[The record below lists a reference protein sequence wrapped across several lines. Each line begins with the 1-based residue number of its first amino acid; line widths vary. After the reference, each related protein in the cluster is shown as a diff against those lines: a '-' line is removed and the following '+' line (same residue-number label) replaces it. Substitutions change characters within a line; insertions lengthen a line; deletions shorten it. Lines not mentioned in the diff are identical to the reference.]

1 LIYRLGVMGV
11 LLAGAIWSAAPVVQ
25 SAVNAASRLPA
36 GLPASG
42 LAQGALVAVT
52 GTGFGPAKS
61 ETIAY
66 PLPTSYEGTS
76 VSLAIGDQTY
86 STYVYSIRTGQE
98 DGKPDELVVLLPS
111 TVPTGDAKLTVTSES
126 GTSEAYDVQVV
137 AWAFGIFTH
146 DSSGTGAGVVTDVA
160 TGKRATLL
168 AAFVPKQQVVLTGTG
183 LGAVT
188 YDESQGAPGA
198 VVETPADPAP
208 TPTDP
213 APSDP
218 APTPSDPPPS
228 DPPPSEPPSDPPP
241 AEPPSGLTDTPQDT
255 VEAPQDAVETPVDQ
269 LELWVG
275 PKRITPDKSE
285 RFPGKSVDAIT
296 FTLPEEVTGCYVP
309 VFARRGS
316 IVSNVVSIPVAAT
329 TDGGPCTDAAAGVT
343 PEDLQKLAELENVS
357 YGVVE
362 LSRISTKM
370 TVAGFTVSATTDVG
384 SGAFYK
390 VPSAQYFDNAGI
402 QTSVGSCT
410 IYTYN
415 GKSSSAPVATPLPVG
430 LDAGSTIDITGPKG
444 QQQLKRDAKSG
455 LYSASLG
462 NAQELPSI
470 PGLPNIP
477 GMPTAPT
484 AFMEPGTFTVSSG
497 GGEDIKSFN
506 TGFNIPAM
514 FSWTNQSSLTSIP
527 RGSDL
532 EVQWANSDANGYVV
546 ITGFSVGDIKNFQ
559 AAAFNCLAKGS
570 DKSFTVPS
578 AILQALPAT
587 GSAEGTVLGSLAV
600 GMGGNHVKIDATG
613 CDMCFAGYSAAIQQT
628 VTYK

>member
-1 LIYRLGVMGV
+1 MNYRLGVMGV
-11 LLAGAIWSAAPVVQ
+11 LLAGSMWSAAPVVQ

-52 GTGFGPAKS
+52 GTGFGAGNAA
-61 ETIAY
+61 TIAY
-66 PLPTSYEGTS
+66 PLPTSFEGTS

-86 STYVYSIRTGQE
+86 STFVYSIKTGQE
-98 DGKPDELVVLLPS
+98 GGKPDEIVVLLPS
-111 TVPTGDAKLTVTSES
+111 TVPAGDAKLTVTNGTDTSES
-126 GTSEAYDVQVV
+126 YAVTVV
-137 AWAFGIFTH
+137 AYAFGIFTQ
-146 DSSGTGAGVVTDVA
+146 DSSGTGAGVITDVA

-188 YDESQGAPGA
+188 YDESNAAPGA
-198 VVETPADPAP
+198 VVEIPADPAP

-213 APSDP
+213 APTDP
-218 APTPSDPPPS
+218 APTPGDPAPAPS
-228 DPPPSEPPSDPPP
+228 DPAP
-241 AEPPSGLTDTPQDT
+241 APGVSNGPRHAD
-255 VEAPQDAVETPVDQ
+255 DAPVDQ
-269 LELWVG
+269 LEVWVG
-275 PKRITPDKSE
+275 PKRIAADKSE
-285 RFPGKSVDAIT
+285 RAPGKSVDAIT
-296 FTLPEEVTGCYVP
+296 FTLPEEVTGCFVP
-309 VFARRGS
+309 VFTRRGS

-329 TDGGPCTDAAAGVT
+329 TDGGPCSDAAAGVT
-343 PEDLQKLAELENVS
+343 PDDLKKLAELENVS

-362 LSRISTKM
+362 LARINTKM
-370 TVAGFTVSATTDVG
+370 TVAGFTLNTVTDVG

-410 IYTYN
+410 LYTYN
-415 GKSSSAPVATPLPVG
+415 GKSSATTPTATTMPIG
-430 LDAGSTIDITGPKG
+430 LDAGATIDITGPKG
-444 QQQLKRDAKSG
+444 KQQLKRDAKTG

-462 NAQELPSI
+462 TGQDIPSLPGIPSI
-470 PGLPNIP
+470 PGIP
-477 GMPTAPT
+477 TTAT

-514 FSWTNQSSLTSIP
+514 FSWTNQSALTSIP
-527 RGSDL
+527 RSADM
-532 EVQWANSDANGYVV
+532 EVTWSNSDANGYVV

-570 DKSFTVPS
+570 DKSFVVPS

-587 GSAEGTVLGSLAV
+587 GTAEGTVLGSLAV
-600 GMGGNHVKIDATG
+600 GMGGNHVKIDAAG